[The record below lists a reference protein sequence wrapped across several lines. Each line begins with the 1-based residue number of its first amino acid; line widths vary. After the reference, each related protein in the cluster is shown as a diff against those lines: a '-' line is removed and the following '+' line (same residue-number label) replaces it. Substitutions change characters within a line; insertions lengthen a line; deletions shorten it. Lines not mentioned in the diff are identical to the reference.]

1 MKKQNHASTL
11 AAINML
17 EELGSLLESYQSMT
31 PKHAVSLLKEL
42 LTQPTTIISTDKEK
56 SEYVEIL
63 HEYLKHYRKLF
74 PSKVAVARFAKEYEL
89 SSLSE
94 KTLAQGVPFRI
105 VFEAFDASTE
115 NLKRAVAHLQSLDTP
130 THQVASAT
138 ESGKRKKLKTQTQK
152 SDWGNTI
159 RELFNPESET

>member
-1 MKKQNHASTL
+1 MKKKNQASTL

-17 EELGSLLESYQSMT
+17 EDLGRVVESYHSIT
-31 PKHAVSLLKEL
+31 PKHAASLLREI

-56 SEYVEIL
+56 SECVKIL
-63 HEYLKHYRKLF
+63 HTYLKHYRKLF
-74 PSKVAVARFAKEYEL
+74 PSKMAVARFAKEYEL

-105 VFEAFDASTE
+105 VFEAFDAPKE
-115 NLKRAVAHLQSLDTP
+115 NLERAIAHLQSLDTP
-130 THQVASAT
+130 IHRVVAPT
-138 ESGKRKKLKTQTQK
+138 ESGKRKELRTQTQK
-152 SDWGNTI
+152 SDWGSTI